1 MAQVMRNLRSGTNG
15 LFQLMSMD
23 SRSASF
29 SFRGWTTDINSA
41 RREYINIDIGSNP
54 SIELAVV
61 RKMIEIIR
69 RHYNGDFN
77 WESQRLDRVI
87 TLSART
93 ADTEGLEEFLVKEF
107 FSNQTGR

>member
-1 MAQVMRNLRSGTNG
+1 
-15 LFQLMSMD
+15 
-23 SRSASF
+23 
-29 SFRGWTTDINSA
+29 
-41 RREYINIDIGSNP
+41 
-54 SIELAVV
+54 
-61 RKMIEIIR
+61 MIEIIR